1 MTTPNGSGVTNRG
14 TNYADGSQVTSTNI
28 NDHVDDA
35 VFNDNAVDDTT
46 IGLNTAS
53 PKALFVKNS
62 GIDTQQLADDA
73 VTQGKTSFIDANGVM
88 TLSGDDPKLVLDDT
102 SNETEDNGFIQSF
115 ISGSM
120 HIETTK
126 AGSDVH
132 LSPKD
137 ALIVKNDGTE
147 RFRVDATAA
156 KNQDGTDAAG
166 AKVDGGLYVTGDVY
180 VDDEVVADHI
190 LLQGDSPNIVFS
202 DSDIGTP
209 NAYITGNGSS
219 DQKLLM
225 YAPKG
230 GSDIAMHSTDN
241 FTVKVTDN
249 PTSDYDQST
258 NPYVERFRVAHDAG
272 MDLNGTLAA
281 GAKVTGTLQVTDDTT
296 ILGKMSIRETTP
308 ELYFIDTANTD
319 EQPRIKSYESGTIE
333 VLSEKAASAV
343 ILDGKASVQ
352 LEVDGSDKFVVSETA
367 SKNASGTSNQ
377 PGGAVTGNLF
387 ATGDISA
394 NGDVVASLSSDKRL
408 KDNIAPIQDA
418 TSKVTKLSG
427 NTFDWNDKSK
437 YTGSDV
443 GVIAQEVQEIIPSA
457 VKETEEGYLKVEYT
471 KIVPLLIESI
481 KELSAKVQELEA
493 KVK

>member
-180 VDDEVVADHI
+180 ADEHLVADNLKLIGNAPTIKFDQDDETVPNSYI
-190 LLQGDSPNIVFS
+190 SGDSVVNAIETRVQRANG
-202 DSDIGTP
+202 DIINT
-209 NAYITGNGSS
+209 TV
-219 DQKLLM
+219 
-225 YAPKG
+225 
-230 GSDIAMHSTDN
+230 DN
-241 FTVKVTDN
+241 FTAKVCDDATADFDA
-249 PTSDYDQST
+249 TT

-272 MDLNGTLAA
+272 MDLNGTLAD